1 MATLPDVTSLSRPS
15 GSSAGRGSAGYGAP
29 AFARPIAPVDPVK
42 ISGVEAPVVDT
53 GAGLRAVGQGIE
65 KAASAAAYA
74 YGQEQV
80 VQRRLNEAGADATY
94 ITQASK
100 IKLAIDQSNDINQ
113 INSLKEQLS
122 QLPEQASANLPEDQR
137 EYYKIKQSK
146 YVADGL
152 AHADGRIYNITRDG
166 DIAATN
172 DTLKNL
178 AEAYATGD
186 KQTRAYSHE
195 TAGLLYEQLAAKGY
209 YGAEQIRKFQ
219 DEWSVNA
226 VKAQKELLPPSERIS
241 ALGGVL
247 PGKIVAG
254 DLPPQAVGLLNAIG
268 APESNG
274 KYNVR
279 YTANGGTTFD
289 DLSNHPNIPERI
301 LSGPN
306 AGKTSTAA
314 GRYQFIKSTWDSI
327 PTEFKGDGSFKEE
340 NQDRAAWFLA
350 QRDYKA
356 RTGSD
361 LNADLQKNGLTP
373 EIVSALGDT
382 WEGLK
387 VNPKKALAAYNATMS
402 GKVDVTAAMDSGD
415 ADASVLPVDT
425 RLLMLRQAIAEDTKI
440 NNQQIQ
446 NQKFLEK
453 DIRADIDMVAV
464 SGIPMD
470 GLRDRVQATF
480 GPDAVKQLDTDRE
493 QAGLYFTATSNMKT
507 ATNAELDSLTLPL
520 APTPGSPSY
529 AQQAKYYDDA
539 LKQIGLIRKAR
550 AEDPAGYVDDSF
562 DQVKAAKS
570 AVDPNN
576 LSSFRGVVNARIA
589 AQDALGIPRGFQ
601 AVMSSEEAKHYATLL
616 RPFSRGQAELGGQ
629 EEQANQIAQEIQQKY
644 GEHARDAWR
653 RINMQA
659 TLKSNLASIVAD
671 AVSAAAEGQP
681 VNVNTPQNAERA
693 QFDRDQSRAAAI
705 AGETAPI
712 QAPQQTAATPPGGQY
727 ATPVDKLRAH
737 PELIEIF
744 VGKYGVKAVPED
756 MRDLLTVDQ
765 QALIKNNPLG
775 SK

>member
-74 YGQEQV
+74 YGHEQV

-137 EYYKIKQSK
+137 EYFKIKQSK

-279 YTANGGTTFD
+279 FTANGGTTFD

-327 PTEFKGDGSFKEE
+327 PAEFKGDGSFKEE

-373 EIVSALGDT
+373 EIVAALGDT

-765 QALIKNNPLG
+765 QALINNNPLG